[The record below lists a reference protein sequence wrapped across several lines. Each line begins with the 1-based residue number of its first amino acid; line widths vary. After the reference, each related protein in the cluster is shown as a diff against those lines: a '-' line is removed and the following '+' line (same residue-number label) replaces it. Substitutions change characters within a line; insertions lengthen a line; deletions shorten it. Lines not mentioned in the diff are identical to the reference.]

1 MILFGL
7 RDVGSVNACLP
18 VIEKLK
24 KEGFP
29 ISVYAEGASYECLKG
44 KLSLIA
50 QCPMDYLLD
59 SVSPSL
65 VVATCATTGETI
77 PIDLTVKAKQ
87 RNLPVVLVEDM
98 WAAHNVFEWERLPDG
113 VCVMDEFA
121 KSLIRQSW
129 PNYTESC
136 IHKTGS
142 PIFDKFADMDVRT
155 ARHKL
160 RDSLGLSKNW
170 PIVFFPATYPV
181 RGMIKIIQM
190 LVEALNGLN
199 IPVYLILR
207 DHPSITFSS
216 EASEYRKALKNLKTG
231 QVVDSSKLN
240 SNEVNAGSDIV
251 VGTFSTMTVEAC
263 YLRKPVLIISTSE
276 INRLLAESTNN
287 ALSQWPLINL
297 GAALKAGSVDEIK
310 NCLNQ
315 IIAGDMA
322 NMLEAQRKHFQTDGL
337 SAVRIANV
345 ILKYY
350 R

>member
-18 VIEKLK
+18 VINILK
-24 KEGFP
+24 EREFP
-29 ISVYAEGASYECLKG
+29 VSVYAEGLAYERCKD
-44 KLSLIA
+44 KFTVI
-50 QCPMDYLLD
+50 PEIIMDDLLD
-59 SVSPSL
+59 SVRPSL
-65 VVATCATTGETI
+65 VVVTVATPGGAV
-77 PIDLTVKAKQ
+77 PIDLTIKAKQ
-87 RNLPVVLVEDM
+87 RNLPVVLLEEM
-98 WAAHNVFEWERLPDG
+98 WSGHSAFVWDILPDG
-113 VCVMDEFA
+113 VCVTDEFS
-121 KSLIRQSW
+121 KSLILKSW
-129 PNYTESC
+129 LNYPESH
-136 IHKTGS
+136 IHITGS
-142 PIFDKFADMDVRT
+142 PVFDKFVDIDVGS

-160 RDSLGLSKNW
+160 RDSLGLSENW
-170 PIVFFPATYPV
+170 PVVFFSATGLV
-181 RGMIKIIQM
+181 KGMIRIIQM

-207 DHPSITFSS
+207 DHPSITFS
-216 EASEYRKALKNLKTG
+216 EASEYREALKDLKTG

-276 INRLLAESTNN
+276 INQLLAESTNN

-315 IIAGDMA
+315 IIAGDTAEMFK
-322 NMLEAQRKHFQTDGL
+322 AQRKHFQTDGF
-337 SAVRIANV
+337 SADRIANV

>member
-18 VIEKLK
+18 VINILK
-24 KEGFP
+24 EREFP
-29 ISVYAEGASYECLKG
+29 VSVYAEGPAYERCKD
-44 KLSLIA
+44 KFTVI
-50 QCPMDYLLD
+50 PEIIMDDLLD
-59 SVSPSL
+59 LVSPSL
-65 VVATCATTGETI
+65 VVATCATPGGYV
-77 PIDLTVKAKQ
+77 PIVLTCEAKK
-87 RNLPVVLVEDM
+87 RKLSVILIEDM
-98 WAAHNVFEWERLPDG
+98 WAAHSAFMWDILPDG
-113 VCVMDEFA
+113 ICVTDEFS
-121 KSLIRQSW
+121 KSLILKSW
-129 PNYTESC
+129 LSYLESN
-136 IHKTGS
+136 IHITGS
-142 PIFDKFADMDVRT
+142 PVFDKFVDIDVGS

-170 PIVFFPATYPV
+170 PVVFFPATGLV
-181 RGMIKIIQM
+181 VGMTQIIQM
-190 LVEALNGLN
+190 LIEALNGLN

-207 DHPSITFSS
+207 DHPTITFS
-216 EASEYRKALKNLKTG
+216 EAFEYREALKGLKTG
-231 QVVDSSKLN
+231 QVVDSSNLN

-287 ALSQWPLINL
+287 TLSQWPLINL
-297 GAALKAGSVDEIK
+297 GVALKAGSVDEIK

-322 NMLEAQRKHFQTDGL
+322 NMLEAQRKHFQTDRF
-337 SAVRIANV
+337 SADRIANI

>member
-7 RDVGSVNACLP
+7 RDVGSANACFP

-24 KEGFP
+24 KDGFP

-50 QCPMDYLLD
+50 QCPINYLLD

-65 VVATCATTGETI
+65 VVATCATTGGTI
-77 PIDLTVKAKQ
+77 PIELTVKAKQ

-98 WAAHNVFEWERLPDG
+98 WAAHSAVIWDVFPDG
-113 VCVMDEFA
+113 VCVTDEFS
-121 KSLIRQSW
+121 KSLILRSW
-129 PNYTESC
+129 LSYPESN
-136 IHKTGS
+136 IHITGS
-142 PIFDKFADMDVRT
+142 PVFDKFVDMDVRT

-181 RGMIKIIQM
+181 RGMIRIIQM

-207 DHPSITFSS
+207 DHPTITFS
-216 EASEYRKALKNLKTG
+216 EAFEYRKALKNLKTG
-231 QVVDSSKLN
+231 QVIDSSKLN

-322 NMLEAQRKHFQTDGL
+322 NMFEAQRKHFQTDGL
-337 SAVRIANV
+337 SADRIVNV

>member
-18 VIEKLK
+18 AIEKLK
-24 KEGFP
+24 KDDFP

-44 KLSLIA
+44 KLSLIV
-50 QCPMDYLLD
+50 QCPIDYLLD
-59 SVSPSL
+59 FIKPSL
-65 VVATCATTGETI
+65 VVATCATTGGTI
-77 PIDLTVKAKQ
+77 PIDLTTKAKQ
-87 RNLPVVLVEDM
+87 RNLLVVLVEDM
-98 WAAHNVFEWERLPDG
+98 WAAHSAFKWDILPDG
-113 VCVMDEFA
+113 VCATDEFS
-121 KSLIRQSW
+121 KSLILKSW
-129 PNYTESC
+129 PGYPESH
-136 IHKTGS
+136 IHITGS
-142 PIFDKFADMDVRT
+142 PVFDKFVDIDVGS

-160 RDSLGLSKNW
+160 RDSLGLSENW
-170 PIVFFPATYPV
+170 PVVFFPATGLIK
-181 RGMIKIIQM
+181 GMTRIIQM

-207 DHPSITFSS
+207 DHPSITFS
-216 EASEYRKALKNLKTG
+216 EASEYREALKGLKTG

-276 INRLLAESTNN
+276 INQLLAESTNN
-287 ALSQWPLINL
+287 ALNQWPLINL

-315 IIAGDMA
+315 ILAGDTTEMFK
-322 NMLEAQRKHFQTDGL
+322 AQRKHFQTDGL
-337 SAVRIANV
+337 SADRIANV